1 MKKRKIIIVVAV
13 LCFAYSIHAQSAF
26 EKGTSLVKAGIGI
39 GSSIFS
45 YSGSSQTPAISA
57 QFEKGIWEIGGPGV
71 ISLGGYVGTKSYKYH
86 YTNTYYDYTAKW
98 NYTIIGIRS
107 AYHYTGLKN
116 SKADLYGGLMLSY
129 NHLKYKFEDENGG
142 TSGSNGFGSYGSG
155 TGITAYVGGNYLFT
169 GNIGAFGELGYG
181 VSYLTLGLTVK
192 F

>member
-1 MKKRKIIIVVAV
+1 
-13 LCFAYSIHAQSAF
+13 
-26 EKGTSLVKAGIGI
+26 
-39 GSSIFS
+39 
-45 YSGSSQTPAISA
+45 
-57 QFEKGIWEIGGPGV
+57 
-71 ISLGGYVGTKSYKYH
+71 
-86 YTNTYYDYTAKW
+86 
-98 NYTIIGIRS
+98 
-107 AYHYTGLKN
+107 
-116 SKADLYGGLMLSY
+116 MLSY